1 MPGGRLLKRSSTLR
15 SALALLWL
23 ALLAL
28 LGWWLSTQ
36 IQVSG
41 DLRKFM
47 PEPRTA
53 EQSLLIDELGDGPG
67 SRLLMLALQ
76 GDATPVLAAQ
86 SRQLATRLREDDRF
100 DWVLNGDQPMA
111 LEDLPEHLLPYRYLL
126 APVPAGQFE
135 PGNLQ
140 LALQDRLADLA
151 SPMGEQLEPLL
162 PRDPTLHLLAL
173 LEQQPRTP
181 PVIEGVWFTPDAD
194 QALLLV
200 QTRNAGFDP
209 SGQQQ
214 AVDAITTAFAA
225 VSAGSTAQLEMTGPG
240 AFAVKIGNQTS
251 GEARLIGTIDSIGLV
266 LLLLLVYRGWK
277 YPLLGFL
284 PLASA
289 GLAGLC
295 AVVIGFEGVHGITIA
310 FGFTLIGVVQDYP
323 IHFFS
328 HQRPGL
334 SPWAN
339 VRALWPTLGTGVVA
353 TCIAYLTF
361 LFSGVDG
368 LRQLAVFTITALLT
382 AALATRYLLPAL
394 VDPASRDMA
403 DQAWLQ
409 RLWRG
414 IEGLPRPRRS
424 LGLLAALAI
433 AVVVL
438 APGAFWQNDLSRLT
452 PVAEADLQRDG
463 ELRNALGAPDV
474 RYLVTVAGSDTEQAL
489 ARSQALLPL
498 LQQQVD
504 QGGLVSFDMAA
515 RWLPSAATQRE
526 RQAQLPDAATLQASL
541 ARAVADTPF
550 RADAFAPFLA
560 DVQTARQA
568 VPLTVA
574 DLQGTPLAG
583 AVESLL
589 LHRPGK
595 TLALVTLTGVE
606 QPQALAAALAGTGAT
621 WVDLKQA
628 SESLVAAWRVRV
640 LAALA
645 VALLLLTA
653 TVWFALRDWRRV
665 WRVLLPML
673 LTTVLVL
680 AVLRG
685 LGVELNLFHLI
696 GLILAAGLGL
706 DYGLFFEHAGDQR
719 AAQLRTLHGLLVCSA
734 MTLLVFSLLATSSIP
749 VLRAIGSTVALGVA
763 CNFVLALLVSRHAH
777 QPEGKESM
785 HAH

>member
-1 MPGGRLLKRSSTLR
+1 MPGSSVLNLSSRQRSG
-15 SALALLWL
+15 LALFWL

-28 LGWWLSTQ
+28 AGWLVSDRV
-36 IQVSG
+36 QVSG

-53 EQSLLIDELGDGPG
+53 EQTLLIDELGDGPG
-67 SRLLMLALQ
+67 SRLLMLAIS
-76 GDATPVLAAQ
+76 GDELPVLAAQ
-86 SRQLATRLREDDRF
+86 SRRLARQLRADAQF
-100 DWVLNGDQPMA
+100 AWVLNGDSPMA
-111 LEDLPEHLLPYRYLL
+111 LEDLPEELLAYRYLL
-126 APVPAGQFE
+126 APVAPEQFQAD
-135 PGNLQ
+135 GLRQ
-140 LALQDRLADLA
+140 ALEDRLADLA
-151 SPMGEQLEPLL
+151 SPVGDQIEALL
-162 PRDPTLHLLAL
+162 PRDPTLQLLAL

-181 PVIEGVWFTPDAD
+181 PVMEGVWFDPDAG
-194 QALLLV
+194 QALLLL
-200 QTRNAGFDP
+200 QTRSAGFDP
-209 SGQQQ
+209 AAQQQ
-214 AVDAITTAFAA
+214 AVDAVNQAFAA
-225 VSAGSTAQLEMTGPG
+225 VSEGSKAQLEMTGPG

-251 GEARLIGTIDSIGLV
+251 REAGTIGSIDSLGLV
-266 LLLLLVYRGWK
+266 LLLLLAYRGWK

-284 PLASA
+284 PLGSA

-295 AVVIGFEGVHGITIA
+295 AVAIGFDGVHGITIA

-334 SPWAN
+334 SPWDN

-368 LRQLAVFTITALLT
+368 LRQLSVFTITALLT
-382 AALATRYLLPAL
+382 AALTTRYLLPAL
-394 VDPASRDMA
+394 VDPARGDMA

-409 RLWRG
+409 HLWTG
-414 IEGLPRPRRS
+414 IERLPRPRHS
-424 LGLLAALAI
+424 LWLLAVLALAVT
-433 AVVVL
+433 AL

-452 PVAEADLQRDG
+452 PVAVADLQRDAQ
-463 ELRNALGAPDV
+463 LRNALGAADT
-474 RYLVTVAGSDTEQAL
+474 RYLVTVEGADAEQAL

-498 LQQQVD
+498 LQDQVA
-504 QGGLVSFDMAA
+504 QGNLVSFDLAA
-515 RWLPSAATQRE
+515 RWLPSVATQRE
-526 RQAQLPDAATLQASL
+526 RQAQLPEPAQL
-541 ARAVADTPF
+541 AGALAQAVADSPF

-560 DVQTARQA
+560 DVERARTAP
-568 VPLTVA
+568 PLTV
-574 DLQGTPLAG
+574 DSIGGTPLAD
-583 AVESLL
+583 AVQALL
-589 LHRPGK
+589 LQRPGRS
-595 TLALVTLTGVE
+595 LALVTLTGVE
-606 QPQALAAALAGTGAT
+606 KPEALAAAVTASGGS

-640 LAALA
+640 LLALG

-653 TVWFALRDWRRV
+653 TVWGALRDWQRV

-685 LGVELNLFHLI
+685 LGIELNLFHLI

-706 DYGLFFEHAGDQR
+706 DYGLFFEHAGDSR
-719 AAQLRTLHGLLVCSA
+719 PAQLRTLHGLLVCSA
-734 MTLLVFSLLATSSIP
+734 MTLLVFALLATSSIP

-763 CNFVLALLVSRHAH
+763 GNFVLALLVSRHLH
-777 QPEGKESM
+777 QEPA

>member
-1 MPGGRLLKRSSTLR
+1 MPGSRVLNLSSTQR
-15 SALALLWL
+15 TALALAWL
-23 ALLAL
+23 TLLAVAGWL
-28 LGWWLSTQ
+28 LASQL
-36 IQVSG
+36 QVSG

-53 EQSLLIDELGDGPG
+53 EQKLLIEELGDGPG
-67 SRLLMLALQ
+67 SRLLMLAIHG
-76 GDATPVLAAQ
+76 GDVPVLAAQ
-86 SRQLATRLREDDRF
+86 SRQLASQLRGDERF
-100 DWVLNGDQPMA
+100 EWVLNGDSPMA
-111 LEDLPEHLLPYRYLL
+111 LEDLPDALLPYRYLL
-126 APVPAGQFE
+126 APVAPGQ
-135 PGNLQ
+135 LQ
-140 LALQDRLADLA
+140 ADGLRQALDERVADLA
-151 SPMGEQLEPLL
+151 SPVGGQLEALL
-162 PRDPTLHLLAL
+162 PRDPTLQLLTL

-181 PVIEGVWFTPDAD
+181 PVIEGVWFSEQAD
-194 QALLLV
+194 QALLLL
-200 QTRNAGFDP
+200 QTHSAGFDP

-214 AVDAITTAFAA
+214 AVDAVNAAFAA
-225 VSAGSTAQLEMTGPG
+225 VSADTGTQLEMTGPG

-251 GEARLIGTIDSIGLV
+251 REASTIGSIDSLGLV
-266 LLLLLVYRGWK
+266 LLLLLAYRGWK

-295 AVVIGFEGVHGITIA
+295 AVAIGFEGVHGITIA

-368 LRQLAVFTITALLT
+368 LRQLSVFTITALLT

-394 VDPASRDMA
+394 VDPARRDMA

-409 RLWRG
+409 RLWLG
-414 IEGLPRPRRS
+414 IERLPRPRHS
-424 LGLLAALAI
+424 LWLLAVLAV
-433 AVVVL
+433 AVSAL

-452 PVAEADLQRDG
+452 PVDPADLARDAQ
-463 ELRNALGAPDV
+463 LRNALGAADT
-474 RYLVTVAGSDTEQAL
+474 RYLISVDGADAEQAL

-498 LQQQVD
+498 LQAQVQQ
-504 QGGLVSFDMAA
+504 GNLVNFDMAA
-515 RWLPSAATQRE
+515 RWLPSAALQRE
-526 RQAQLPDAATLQASL
+526 RQAALPEAPALAAAL
-541 ARAVADTPF
+541 AEAVADSPF

-560 DVQTARQA
+560 DVERARTAP
-568 VPLTVA
+568 PLGVA
-574 DLQGTPLAG
+574 DIQGTPLAG
-583 AVESLL
+583 AVQSLL
-589 LHRPGK
+589 IQRPQH
-595 TLALVTLTGVE
+595 TLALITLTGVE
-606 QPQALAAALAGTGAT
+606 QPDALAAAVAAHGGT

-640 LAALA
+640 LLALG
-645 VALLLLTA
+645 VAMLLLTA
-653 TVWFALRDWRRV
+653 TVWLALRDRRRV

-673 LTTVLVL
+673 LTTLVVL
-680 AVLRG
+680 AVLHG
-685 LGVELNLFHLI
+685 LGIELNLFHLI

-734 MTLLVFSLLATSSIP
+734 MTLLVFCLLATSSIP

-763 CNFVLALLVSRHAH
+763 CNFVLALLVSRHLH
-777 QPEGKESM
+777 KEIA

>member
-1 MPGGRLLKRSSTLR
+1 VPGSRVLNLSSTQR
-15 SALALLWL
+15 TALALCWL
-23 ALLAL
+23 ALLAVAGWL
-28 LGWWLSTQ
+28 LASQL
-36 IQVSG
+36 QVSG

-53 EQSLLIDELGDGPG
+53 EQKLLIDELGDGPG
-67 SRLLMLALQ
+67 SRLLMLAIHG
-76 GDATPVLAAQ
+76 GDVPVLAAQ
-86 SRQLATRLREDDRF
+86 SRQLANQLRGNEHF
-100 DWVLNGDQPMA
+100 EWVLNGDSPMA
-111 LEDLPEHLLPYRYLL
+111 LEDLPDNLLPYRYLL
-126 APVPAGQFE
+126 APVAPEQ
-135 PGNLQ
+135 LQ
-140 LALQDRLADLA
+140 ADGLRLALEERLADLA
-151 SPMGEQLEPLL
+151 SPVGGQLEPLL
-162 PRDPTLHLLAL
+162 PRDPTLQLLSL

-181 PVIEGVWFTPDAD
+181 PVIEGVWFTEQAD
-194 QALLLV
+194 QALLLL
-200 QTRNAGFDP
+200 QTHSAGFDP

-214 AVDAITTAFAA
+214 AVDAVQAAFAQ
-225 VSAGSTAQLEMTGPG
+225 VSAGTGTGLDMTGPG

-251 GEARLIGTIDSIGLV
+251 REASTIGSIDSLGLV
-266 LLLLLVYRGWK
+266 LLLLLAYRGWK

-295 AVVIGFEGVHGITIA
+295 AVAIGFEGVHGITIA

-334 SPWAN
+334 SPWTN

-368 LRQLAVFTITALLT
+368 LRQLSVFTITALLT

-394 VDPASRDMA
+394 VDPARRDMA
-403 DQAWLQ
+403 DQLWLQ
-409 RLWRG
+409 QLWAG
-414 IEGLPRPRRS
+414 IERLPRPRHS
-424 LGLLAALAI
+424 LWLLAVLAV
-433 AVVVL
+433 AVSAL

-452 PVAEADLQRDG
+452 PVDPVDLARDAQ
-463 ELRNALGAPDV
+463 LRNALGAADT
-474 RYLVTVAGSDTEQAL
+474 RYLISVSGADAEQAL
-489 ARSQALLPL
+489 TRSQALLPL
-498 LQQQVD
+498 LQAQVE
-504 QGGLVSFDMAA
+504 QGNLVNFDMAA
-515 RWLPSAATQRE
+515 RWLPSTALQRE
-526 RQAQLPDAATLQASL
+526 RQAQLPEAATLSAAL
-541 ARAVADTPF
+541 AEAVVDSPF

-560 DVQTARQA
+560 DVERARTAP
-568 VPLTVA
+568 PLTVA

-583 AVESLL
+583 AVDALL
-589 LHRPGK
+589 LQRPQHA
-595 TLALVTLTGVE
+595 LALVTLTGVE
-606 QPQALAAALAGTGAT
+606 QPQALAAAVAAHGGT

-640 LAALA
+640 LLALG
-645 VALLLLTA
+645 VAMLLLTA
-653 TVWFALRDWRRV
+653 TVWLALRDPRRV

-673 LTTVLVL
+673 LTTLVVL

-685 LGVELNLFHLI
+685 LGIELNLFHLI

-734 MTLLVFSLLATSSIP
+734 MTLLVFCLLATSSIP

-763 CNFVLALLVSRHAH
+763 CNFVLALLVSRHLH
-777 QPEGKESM
+777 KESA

>member
-1 MPGGRLLKRSSTLR
+1 MPGSGVLKLSSLQR

-28 LGWWLSTQ
+28 TGWLVSSQ
-36 IQVSG
+36 LQVSG

-47 PEPRTA
+47 PQPRTA
-53 EQSLLIDELGDGPG
+53 EQRLLIDELGEGPG
-67 SRLLMLALQ
+67 ARLLMLAIS
-76 GDATPVLAAQ
+76 GDELPLLARQ
-86 SRQLATRLREDDRF
+86 SRQLAAALRGNEQF
-100 DWVLNGDQPMA
+100 EWVLNGDAPMA
-111 LEDLPEHLLPYRYLL
+111 LEDLPEQLLPYRYLL
-126 APVPAGQFE
+126 APMPPGQFAAE
-135 PGNLQ
+135 GLRN
-140 LALQDRLADLA
+140 ALEDRLADLG
-151 SPMGEQLEPLL
+151 SPVGAQLEALL
-162 PRDPTLHLLAL
+162 PRDPTLQLLAL
-173 LEQQPRTP
+173 LQQQPATP
-181 PVIEGVWFTPDAD
+181 AVIEGVWFAD
-194 QALLLV
+194 DPAQPQALLLI
-200 QTRNAGFDP
+200 QTRSAGFDP

-214 AVDAITTAFAA
+214 AVDAINAAFAQA
-225 VSAGSTAQLEMTGPG
+225 RGDSPARLEMTGPG
-240 AFAVKIGNQTS
+240 AFAVKIGNQTRR
-251 GEARLIGTIDSIGLV
+251 EASTIGSIDTIGLV
-266 LLLLLVYRGWK
+266 LLLWLAYRGWK

-295 AVVIGFEGVHGITIA
+295 AVAIGFDGVHGITIA

-368 LRQLAVFTITALLT
+368 LRQLSVFTITALLT

-394 VDPASRDMA
+394 VDPAQRDLA

-409 RLWRG
+409 RLWQR

-424 LGLLAALAI
+424 LVLLVLLALPVAW
-433 AVVVL
+433 L
-438 APGAFWQNDLSRLT
+438 APGSFWQNDLSRLT
-452 PVAEADLQRDG
+452 PVAEEDLVRD
-463 ELRNALGAPDV
+463 EQLRNALGAPDV
-474 RYLVTVAGSDTEQAL
+474 RYLISVAGADDEQAL
-489 ARSQALLPL
+489 AASQALLPVLQAQVEQGQL
-498 LQQQVD
+498 L
-504 QGGLVSFDMAA
+504 GYDMAA
-515 RWLPSAATQRE
+515 RWLPSVATQRE
-526 RQAQLPDAATLQASL
+526 RQAALPAPSVLAQAL
-541 ARAVADTPF
+541 AEAVADSAF

-560 DVQTARQA
+560 DVERARQA
-568 VPLTVA
+568 EPLTPQDIA
-574 DLQGTPLAG
+574 GTPLANP
-583 AVESLL
+583 VQSLL
-589 LHRPGK
+589 LQRPDR
-595 TLALVTLTGVE
+595 TLALVTLTGVA
-606 QPQALAAALAGTGAT
+606 QPQALAEAVAANGARL
-621 WVDLKQA
+621 VDLKQA
-628 SESLVAAWRVRV
+628 SESLVASWRLRV

-653 TVWFALRDWRRV
+653 TVWFALRDGRRV

-685 LGVELNLFHLI
+685 LGIELNLFHLI

-763 CNFVLALLVSRHAH
+763 CNFVLALLVSRHRSR
-777 QPEGKESM
+777 EDG